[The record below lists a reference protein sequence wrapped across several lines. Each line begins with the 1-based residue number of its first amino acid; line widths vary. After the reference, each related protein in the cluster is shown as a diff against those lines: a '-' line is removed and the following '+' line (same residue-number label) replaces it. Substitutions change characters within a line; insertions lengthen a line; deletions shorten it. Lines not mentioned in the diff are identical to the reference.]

1 MNLKTIFTYKTDRS
15 RPVTIQRRALRLLA
29 GFLVFMLACTL
40 LSRAADS
47 LTVAQVTTEKPA
59 RAAIPHTVEKDGR
72 LEPAQ
77 ERRSRRK
84 AGSSWGASP
93 SARGS
98 R

>member
-59 RAAIPHTVEKDGR
+59 RRAT
-72 LEPAQ
+72 PAKTGWSSNTTQ
-77 ERRSRRK
+77 SSGENPSRS
-84 AGSSWGASP
+84 AQ
-93 SARGS
+93 AR
-98 R
+98 

>member
-77 ERRSRRK
+77 ERPVT
-84 AGSSWGASP
+84 AEGGILVGSVAVGE
-93 SARGS
+93 GQ
-98 R
+98 